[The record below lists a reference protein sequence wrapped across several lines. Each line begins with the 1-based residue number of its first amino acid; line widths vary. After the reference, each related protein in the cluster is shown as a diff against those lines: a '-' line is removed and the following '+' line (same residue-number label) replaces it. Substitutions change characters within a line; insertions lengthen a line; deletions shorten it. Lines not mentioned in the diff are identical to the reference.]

1 MYGGGHAIV
10 LWGAQEELLTWAL
23 RAATRMAAAVS
34 EGGNCRM
41 AMSESASVASAN
53 AQPAAR
59 RTAVPSDRSQPK
71 RWQYTLRQWMAA
83 MHSMSWRSTAMMLD
97 SILSRAMSARP
108 ALASAFLRSS
118 SEV

>member
-1 MYGGGHAIV
+1 
-10 LWGAQEELLTWAL
+10 
-23 RAATRMAAAVS
+23 MAAAVR

-41 AMSESASVASAN
+41 AMSDSASVARAK

-59 RTAVPSDRSQPK
+59 RTAAPSERSQPR

-97 SILSRAMSARP
+97 SMRSSAMSAWP
-108 ALASAFLRSS
+108 ALESGCDALR
-118 SEV
+118 